1 MWFWMSDSSLLFLYS
16 LFADLS
22 FCCCFNPSKWSI
34 YSAVWLLRGWCHVK
48 LLPSRRT
55 FCVRHTTMHQFTVSL
70 HEIHILR
77 VFSSNLLPALLAEW
91 PGSSM
96 CYYGNMLMELRWNWY
111 RNNNL
116 YTYVK
121 KKTTIKLKQIW
132 PPAFWNKMKK
142 VRTNTSFHKKTQNMH
157 LKIK

>member
-1 MWFWMSDSSLLFLYS
+1 MVYRSGLFTALFGCYMAGATWSCCLLGARSVYAILPCTSLQ
-16 LFADLS
+16 
-22 FCCCFNPSKWSI
+22 
-34 YSAVWLLRGWCHVK
+34 CHFMK
-48 LLPSRRT
+48 
-55 FCVRHTTMHQFTVSL
+55 
-70 HEIHILR
+70 IHILR

-91 PGSSM
+91 PGSST
-96 CYYGNMLMELRWNWY
+96 CYYGNMRMELRWNWY

-142 VRTNTSFHKKTQNMH
+142 VRTNTSFHKKTQNMYFFFSFSFF
-157 LKIK
+157 LLWKVTENTLPNDDMNEIWSA